1 MNRQNVM
8 ASVSIILVLAEVLAT
23 LNFDKYLQD
32 FKEEDIP
39 EMRKMSFV
47 FLLVLPMLIYF
58 AFCFDW
64 PEERRRRRGGQTQF

>member
-23 LNFDKYLQD
+23 LNFDQYLQD

-64 PEERRRRRGGQTQF
+64 PEERRRRGQTQF